1 MRPDGAKKGR
11 CHMDYFKKNPGIT
24 ALVAF
29 LIGLFIGLVVLG
41 WGLMPVKW
49 TDSRPHQL
57 SQDYQELYIQMAAD
71 AYASTGDRATVQNA
85 FRDWPDAT
93 SSICAY
99 AGTVTDPAAQAN
111 INNMAMVLDPQGC
124 PNLVPGGAP
133 VEGEQPAEEGGTN
146 LGVILL
152 LLLLLV
158 VLAGAIFY
166 VLKKRGEAAGE
177 AEPPW
182 EEPMP
187 ESPPTVADDS
197 DSAGGEVIPLARF
210 QSSYSYGRD
219 NYDDSFSIENSE
231 GDFLG
236 ECGVGVSETI
246 GTDTPKNVT
255 AFEVWLFDKNDIRTE
270 TKVVMSDHAYFDEA
284 LKAKLAPKG
293 EPVLARENEV
303 IVLETATLIVNA
315 TIKAMQ
321 YGTAGSLPPQS
332 FFDSFTIELSAWAK
346 DDSYNQAGDGGAVV
360 VEEAGVV
367 VDEVD
372 TQAGDDS
379 LAF

>member
-1 MRPDGAKKGR
+1 MRPYGAKKGR
-11 CHMDYFKKNPGIT
+11 CHMDYFKKNPIVT
-24 ALVAF
+24 ALIAF
-29 LIGLFIGLVVLG
+29 VIGLIIGLVVLG
-41 WGLMPVKW
+41 WNVFPVSY
-49 TDSRPHQL
+49 TEARPNQL

-71 AYASTGDRATVQNA
+71 AYAFNRDTAMVQNA

-93 SSICAY
+93 TSICAY
-99 AGTVTDPAAQAN
+99 GSAVTDPAAQTN
-111 INNMAMVLDPQGC
+111 INSMAMVLDPQGC
-124 PNLVPGGAP
+124 PDLAVGVPP
-133 VEGEQPAEEGGTN
+133 VEGEAPEEGGAN
-146 LGVILL
+146 IGVILL
-152 LLLLLV
+152 LLLLLI
-158 VLAGAIFY
+158 VLGGAIFY
-166 VLKKRGEAAGE
+166 VLKKRNDATKETT
-177 AEPPW
+177 PPPA
-182 EEPMP
+182 EPMP
-187 ESPPTVADDS
+187 ESPPTVTDDS
-197 DSAGGEVIPLARF
+197 TAAGVDVIPLARF

-219 NYDDSFSIENSE
+219 NYDDSFSIENTD

-315 TIKAMQ
+315 TIKEMQ
-321 YGTAGSLPPQS
+321 YGTDDTLPPQS

-346 DDSYNQAGDGGAVV
+346 DDSYSQADETDTVV
-360 VEEAGVV
+360 VEETDVV
-367 VDEVD
+367 VDEAD
-372 TQAGDDS
+372 TQTDDDA

>member
-1 MRPDGAKKGR
+1 MRPYGAKKGR

-29 LIGLFIGLVVLG
+29 LVGLFIGLVVLG

-71 AYASTGDRATVQNA
+71 AYASTGDTAVVQNA
-85 FRDWPDAT
+85 FRDWPDAAT
-93 SSICAY
+93 SICAY

-166 VLKKRGEAAGE
+166 VLKKRSSLTETEDEGPTALDEMGETTPATTDEFADR
-177 AEPPW
+177 
-182 EEPMP
+182 
-187 ESPPTVADDS
+187 ESAVT
-197 DSAGGEVIPLARF
+197 PLARF
-210 QSSYSYGRD
+210 QSNYSYGRD
-219 NYDDSFSIENSE
+219 NYDDSFSIENTD

-236 ECGVGVSETI
+236 ECGVGVSEI
-246 GTDTPKNVT
+246 LGTGTPKNVT

-315 TIKAMQ
+315 AIKEMQ
-321 YGTAGSLPPQS
+321 YGTSNNLPPQS

-346 DDSYNQAGDGGAVV
+346 ADDTAAVG
-360 VEEAGVV
+360 ETNVV
-367 VDEVD
+367 VDE
-372 TQAGDDS
+372 AGAQTNDDA
-379 LAF
+379 LTF

>member
-1 MRPDGAKKGR
+1 
-11 CHMDYFKKNPGIT
+11 MDYFKKNPGIT

-29 LIGLFIGLVVLG
+29 LVGLFIGLVVLG

-71 AYASTGDRATVQNA
+71 AYASTGDTAVVQNA
-85 FRDWPDAT
+85 FRDWPDAAT
-93 SSICAY
+93 SICAY
-99 AGTVTDPAAQAN
+99 AGTVADPAAQAN
-111 INNMAMVLDPQGC
+111 INNMAMALDPQGC
-124 PNLVPGGAP
+124 PNLIPGGAP

-146 LGVILL
+146 IGVILL

-158 VLAGAIFY
+158 LLAGAIVY
-166 VLKKRGEAAGE
+166 VLKKRSSLTETEDDGPTALDEMGEMTPATTDEFADR
-177 AEPPW
+177 
-182 EEPMP
+182 
-187 ESPPTVADDS
+187 ESAVT
-197 DSAGGEVIPLARF
+197 PLARF
-210 QSSYSYGRD
+210 QSNYSYGRD
-219 NYDDSFSIENSE
+219 NYDDSFSIENTD

-236 ECGVGVSETI
+236 ECGVGVSETL

-315 TIKAMQ
+315 TIKEMQ
-321 YGTAGSLPPQS
+321 YGTGDNLPPQS

-346 DDSYNQAGDGGAVV
+346 DDNYSQTDDTDTVL
-360 VEEAGVV
+360 VEETGMVI
-367 VDEVD
+367 DEAD
-372 TQAGDDS
+372 TQADDDA

>member
-1 MRPDGAKKGR
+1 
-11 CHMDYFKKNPGIT
+11 MDYFKKNPGIT

-29 LIGLFIGLVVLG
+29 LVGLFIGLVVLG

-71 AYASTGDRATVQNA
+71 TYALNGDTAVVQNA
-85 FRDWPDAT
+85 FRDWPDAAT
-93 SSICAY
+93 DICAY
-99 AGTVTDPAAQAN
+99 GGAVADSAAQAN
-111 INNMAMVLDPQGC
+111 VNRMAMVLDPQGC
-124 PNLVPGGAP
+124 PNLVPGAPP
-133 VEGEQPAEEGGTN
+133 VEPAEPEEGGAN

-158 VLAGAIFY
+158 VLAGAIYY
-166 VLKKRGEAAGE
+166 VLKKRSALTEPEDRGPTFLDEMAG
-177 AEPPW
+177 APPATTD
-182 EEPMP
+182 EF
-187 ESPPTVADDS
+187 ADREG
-197 DSAGGEVIPLARF
+197 AVTPLARF
-210 QSSYSYGRD
+210 QSTYNYGRD
-219 NYDDSFSIENSE
+219 NYDDSFSIENTD

-246 GTDTPKNVT
+246 GTDIPKNVT

-284 LKAKLAPKG
+284 LRAKLAPKG

-315 TIKAMQ
+315 TIKEMQ
-321 YGTAGSLPPQS
+321 YGTGGTLPPQS

-346 DDSYNQAGDGGAVV
+346 DDSYSQADDAGAMV
-360 VEEAGVV
+360 VEETEMV
-367 VDEVD
+367 VDEAD
-372 TQAGDDS
+372 TQADDDS